1 MGRKAYPDETDKT
14 RDRALLEFFLGT
26 LTDFG
31 QRDYAVD
38 KEPDTMTDAAK
49 SAIRQESLKK
59 MKDQYKPNKES
70 N

>member
-38 KEPDTMTDAAK
+38 KELDTMTDAAK
-49 SAIRQESLKK
+49 SAI
-59 MKDQYKPNKES
+59 
-70 N
+70 